1 MGKELI
7 QANQIHVDK
16 YSVNDLLD
24 RVDYNFPGYIPSK
37 DALDFINFMRLVLG
51 EEPENSNPLAHY
63 FLMDVIFRHVD
74 PWKYYGF
81 QSDIARINYIAVMCH
96 REFSKS
102 VLLGTMLVLY
112 MAYHGKLPGFGSVN
126 FGGYIGNSVRG
137 GVRQNMQTIAGVYK
151 DSDFL
156 QDKFEYTHFT
166 DTAVKFVRHPR
177 LNQDGSTRKTDIKI
191 GKRTFVVEGYGA
203 MAGPRGARD
212 GLVRPQFFIIDDVIK
227 NAADSRSDV
236 ILGNIRK
243 MIEED
248 VGYALHGGSSFCI
261 YIGTPFNLRDPLM
274 NALID
279 GTWTPVVFPIAERI
293 SLDITKEQFKG
304 SWEDR
309 HSYENVMIKY
319 KTAAYKGTLPAFM
332 QEQMLRVASE
342 EDRLVTDEMINWFSR
357 EEVLRHGHMYNWY
370 MTSDLTT
377 SGEKGS
383 DFSAI
388 GVWAIND
395 NGDFMLVDLFI
406 KKAEIE
412 EQHDWF
418 VKKAGKYKAYRGWL
432 EAGVEVDGNQ
442 RTHITALKL
451 LMQKYTTY
459 FTIAK
464 QISRNQEGVLRRMVQ
479 GNKFDYFQLMMPAF
493 QNGKIWFAE
502 ELRKTPDMIELLAEL
517 SYVTYEGFGSRHF
530 DGLDMISQ
538 LSQINIKV
546 PVNSDDYIPELSYN
560 PKSELWEEEE
570 EEPVLGSSII
580 F

>member
-1 MGKELI
+1 MGKSLI
-7 QANQIHVDK
+7 STEIHVDK

-24 RVDYNFPGYIPSK
+24 RVDYDFPGYTPSL
-37 DALDFINFMRLVLG
+37 DALNFINFMRLVLG
-51 EEPENSNPLAHY
+51 EEPENSNPMAHY

-81 QSDIARINYIAVMCH
+81 QSDIARRNYIAVMCH

-112 MAYHGKLPGFGSVN
+112 MAYYGELPGFGKVN

-151 DSDFL
+151 DSLFL
-156 QDKFEYTHFT
+156 QDKFEDTHFT
-166 DTAVKFVRHPR
+166 DTAVKFIRHPR
-177 LNQDGSTRKTDIKI
+177 YNQDGSVRKSDVKRA
-191 GKRTFVVEGYGA
+191 KRTFVVEGYGA

-248 VGYALHGGSSFCI
+248 VGYALHGGNSFCI

-274 NALID
+274 NSLID

-293 SLDITKEQFKG
+293 SLDMTKEEFKG

-309 HSYENVMIKY
+309 HSYEKVMIKY

-342 EDRLVTDEMINWFSR
+342 EDRLVTDDMINWFSR

-377 SGEKGS
+377 SGKKGS
-383 DFSAI
+383 DFAAI

-395 NGDFMLVDLFI
+395 NGDFMLVDLFL

-432 EAGVEVDGNQ
+432 EVGVEIDGNQ
-442 RTHITALKL
+442 KAHITALKL

-464 QISRNQEGVLRRMVQ
+464 QIGRNQEGILRRMVQ

-502 ELRKTPDMIELLAEL
+502 ELHKTPDMIELLAEL
-517 SYVTYEGFGSRHF
+517 SYITYEGIGSKND
-530 DGLDMISQ
+530 DGIDLISQ

-546 PVNSDDYIPELSYN
+546 PVNSDDHIPALSYN

-570 EEPVLGSSII
+570 EEPISDSSII